1 MDNRL
6 QSLSYV
12 ILFAGLSAVS
22 ALGIIGFL
30 NNAYAD
36 NATMGDNVGMN
47 ATVNASANM
56 TGNTN
61 ETMTGNMNMTNSTS
75 MSGSTSNGPPPMQK
89 ILSPLQQFTSGI
101 PAKSV
106 QCDQGFT
113 LVIKIEDGS
122 PACVTSPIAQALVA
136 RGWGTTA

>member
-6 QSLSYV
+6 RSLSYV
-12 ILFAGLSAVS
+12 ILFAGISAVS

-36 NATMGDNVGMN
+36 NSNMSDNMGMN
-47 ATVNASANM
+47 ATVSASANM

-61 ETMTGNMNMTNSTS
+61 ENMTGNTNENMTGN
-75 MSGSTSNGPPPMQK
+75 TSNGPPPMQK
-89 ILSPLQQFTSGI
+89 ILSPLQQFKSGT
-101 PAKSV
+101 PAKTV
-106 QCDQGFT
+106 QCDQGFS

-122 PACVTSPIAQALVA
+122 PACVTSQIAQALVA
-136 RGWGTTA
+136 RGWGTTS

>member
-1 MDNRL
+1 MDTRL
-6 QSLSYV
+6 RSLSYV
-12 ILFAGLSAVS
+12 ILFAGISVVS
-22 ALGIIGFL
+22 ALGIGFL

-36 NATMGDNVGMN
+36 NATMSDNMGMN

-56 TGNTN
+56 AGNMN
-61 ETMTGNMNMTNSTS
+61 ENMNMTN
-75 MSGSTSNGPPPMQK
+75 MHK
-89 ILSPLQQFTSGI
+89 ILSPLQQFKSGT
-101 PAKSV
+101 PAKNV

-122 PACVTSPIAQALVA
+122 PACVGSQIAQALTE